1 MAATKTAFIGLSC
14 QWSTVHR
21 AFVSARSHQTS
32 LTHHRPSNAIA
43 NLPHNRRYP
52 LDAFPKIAPLAT
64 CLYLQWRTLV
74 AKWLPQRGR
83 PCVMLRQ
90 KKQCLD
96 SKSGL
101 AVFCFAMRFVYR
113 EPCGR
118 HSVLLAVG
126 KEIYQFLTQNYICQ
140 EREFHALLGQ
150 LLSLDFIK
158 LWFIFKSY
166 WQTFLAAV

>member
-1 MAATKTAFIGLSC
+1 MPISAVTNPGSKMAA
-14 QWSTVHR
+14 
-21 AFVSARSHQTS
+21 
-32 LTHHRPSNAIA
+32 
-43 NLPHNRRYP
+43 
-52 LDAFPKIAPLAT
+52 
-64 CLYLQWRTLV
+64 
-74 AKWLPQRGR
+74 AKGR

-118 HSVLLAVG
+118 HSVLLVVG

-150 LLSLDFIK
+150 LLLLDIIK
-158 LWFIFKSY
+158 L
-166 WQTFLAAV
+166 